1 MTSELLATAISATVI
16 VGSLCY
22 WLYKYY
28 RRKKA
33 MQKLMQRF
41 MRDYFLMEW
50 DYMEAHKTMLRKACQ
65 KNAKSEL
72 HNED

>member
-1 MTSELLATAISATVI
+1 MTSELIATTISATVI

-22 WLYKYY
+22 QLYKYY

-41 MRDYFLMEW
+41 MQDYFLMEW
-50 DYMEAHKTMLRKACQ
+50 EYMEAYRKMVRRTCQ
-65 KNAKSEL
+65 KNAKTDIC
-72 HNED
+72 NKD